1 MYSTYIWCIFLVISS
16 DGKSFRSFAL
26 VIIFSVGAGMSTISD
41 GLDTYI
47 FLLKDGNKQ
56 YMKGKMDGKMFI
68 YRQSRHFSFID
79 NMIKVLFPICTL
91 NCRVNNYVSRQ
102 RKGINRRNERTF
114 IVIL

>member
-47 FLLKDGNKQ
+47 FLLKDGNKAV
-56 YMKGKMDGKMFI
+56 YERKNGRKDVHLPPESAFFL
-68 YRQSRHFSFID
+68 YR
-79 NMIKVLFPICTL
+79 
-91 NCRVNNYVSRQ
+91 
-102 RKGINRRNERTF
+102 
-114 IVIL
+114 